1 MDELKLDRQNQEI
14 LNAVTEELYSLPA
27 EYIPNEAARIA
38 EIASIVLRET
48 VNQVR
53 EEQYTYAPSALSNIS
68 EISNSI
74 KNHADQ
80 KL

>member
-1 MDELKLDRQNQEI
+1 MGELELDRQNQEI

-27 EYIPNEAARIA
+27 KYIPNEAARIA

-53 EEQYTYAPSALSNIS
+53 EEQYTYAPSALSNIL

-74 KNHADQ
+74 KDHADQ